1 MVSLQSIEGSNSL
14 KIVQIRGPFS
24 IENCVEITTINSKTW
39 LRETYKKLEII
50 FIKRC

>member
-14 KIVQIRGPFS
+14 KNVQIRGPFS
-24 IENCVEITTINSKTW
+24 LENYVETTIINYKTW
-39 LRETYKKLEII
+39 LRKNYKKLEII

>member
-14 KIVQIRGPFS
+14 KNVQIHGLFS
-24 IENCVEITTINSKTW
+24 LENCVEITKINYKTW

-50 FIKRC
+50 FFKRC

>member
-14 KIVQIRGPFS
+14 KNVKIRGSFS
-24 IENCVEITTINSKTW
+24 LDNCVELTKINYKTW
-39 LRETYKKLEII
+39 LRKTYKKLEII